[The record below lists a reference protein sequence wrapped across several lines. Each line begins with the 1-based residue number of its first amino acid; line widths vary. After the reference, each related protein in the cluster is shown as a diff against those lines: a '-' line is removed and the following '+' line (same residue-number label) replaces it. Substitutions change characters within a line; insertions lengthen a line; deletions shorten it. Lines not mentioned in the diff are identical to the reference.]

1 MLACGL
7 QAFWMPYEQVCS
19 LLSLLPSRS
28 QNLSGDPNAISNIA
42 PPMEEEYDVPP
53 LDFYAHEYFAVCLIQ
68 RSVTVWLHT
77 KRELEKQY
85 MEEYKNKIKKPSG
98 RPKKV
103 RDARVYTIG

>member
-1 MLACGL
+1 MDDDYGVD
-7 QAFWMPYEQVCS
+7 M
-19 LLSLLPSRS
+19 
-28 QNLSGDPNAISNIA
+28 
-42 PPMEEEYDVPP
+42 
-53 LDFYAHEYFAVCLIQ
+53 LDFTAHEYFAVCRIQ
-68 RSVTVWLHT
+68 SSVVVWLRT

>member
-1 MLACGL
+1 M
-7 QAFWMPYEQVCS
+7 
-19 LLSLLPSRS
+19 
-28 QNLSGDPNAISNIA
+28 
-42 PPMEEEYDVPP
+42 
-53 LDFYAHEYFAVCLIQ
+53 DFYAQEYFAVVLIQ
-68 RSVTVWLHT
+68 RSVAAWLRI